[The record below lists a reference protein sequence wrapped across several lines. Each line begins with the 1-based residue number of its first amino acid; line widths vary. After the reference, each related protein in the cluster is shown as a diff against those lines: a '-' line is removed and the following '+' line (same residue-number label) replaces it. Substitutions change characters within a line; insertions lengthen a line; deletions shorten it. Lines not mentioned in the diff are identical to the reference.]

1 MKYNGL
7 WSLKT
12 KLIRASK
19 MSQVTTFPVYS
30 HTVWRPYNQVAKRR
44 CCQGSVGGGDLVD
57 KKAENRKKI
66 RDLK

>member
-1 MKYNGL
+1 
-7 WSLKT
+7 
-12 KLIRASK
+12 